1 LNPGVAVNGPKQK
14 GSGTQQQGTQAFD
27 PVQLAK
33 LVAQHIPQVQAIL
46 TPPPNQAVGSASAQV
61 IPATTQSHL
70 NNPFLDPTNQTAY
83 QIPTAAAATLPPA
96 QNAMTN
102 GAVHSVA
109 SSYPLHG
116 AQQLHISTQP
126 SADDLECFIPG
137 CGKPVHVD
145 AQGMKTSDYCSMR
158 HREEAVAA
166 GLVSPCIMC
175 LALPQSDTDYFCSR
189 ACKEGSM
196 NKDKWDCSE

>member
-1 LNPGVAVNGPKQK
+1 MFTPPSNQVVGSTSGVPVAAQAVPA
-14 GSGTQQQGTQAFD
+14 GTQQS
-27 PVQLAK
+27 
-33 LVAQHIPQVQAIL
+33 
-46 TPPPNQAVGSASAQV
+46 N
-61 IPATTQSHL
+61 L
-70 NNPFLDPTNQTAY
+70 NNPFLDPTNLAAAY
-83 QIPTAAAATLPPA
+83 QIPTAAVPP

-109 SSYPLHG
+109 SSNPLYV

-145 AQGMKTSDYCSMR
+145 AKGMKTSDYCSMR
-158 HREEAVAA
+158 HRECVVFFFLLLCYLFKFHYNSFFFFRREAVAS

-175 LALPQSDTDYFCSR
+175 LVLPQNETDYFCSR
-189 ACKEGSM
+189 TCREESM
-196 NKDKWDCSE
+196 NKDKEWDCSE